1 MKKIMFLSVLAIAVA
16 IGSQNL
22 SMAANVAQKYAVV
35 DVKKVVNS
43 SASVKKL
50 KDERKDQKEKVI
62 NFIKDSNTKVA
73 AEKDAKKQEEL
84 KKKLNNELKYM
95 TSTYDKKYQEGLKQ
109 INDNISADI
118 AKVAKDK
125 QYELILTTDAVLFGG
140 ENITN
145 QIVKEV
151 K

>member
-22 SMAANVAQKYAVV
+22 SMAADVAQKYAVV

-50 KDERKDQKEKVI
+50 KDERKDQKEKVLK
-62 NFIKDSNTKVA
+62 FIKESNEKVA
-73 AEKDAKKQEEL
+73 AEKDAQKQEEL
-84 KKKLNNELKYM
+84 KKKLNNDLKYM
-95 TSTYDKKYQEGLKQ
+95 TTNYDKRYQEGLKQ
-109 INDNISADI
+109 INDNVSADI

-140 ENITN
+140 DNITN